1 MKNHFFNDL
10 IAPEKKNQEWV
21 RGKALQIMNVAQS
34 SSHLKQRDYI
44 CFKYYNEE
52 FADDESFDYL
62 RKYDSYVM
70 PAKIRWV
77 PLVRPRLQRLISE
90 LSLVPFKYDVLLA
103 DSESLLRK
111 HDRIINAV
119 LDEMELQ
126 IRNNAQQITTLIG
139 DINNKKAQLQQA
151 LQQKNMPPEKMQE
164 LRMVVAQK
172 EQEYS
177 ETLQGLNYHQ
187 GINSERLNAVEKSQK
202 YDFKEMEEVAMKKII
217 KANNQRYN
225 LHAETVKAFTNKL
238 VTGQQLYYVN
248 YREGEKDPIFKADN
262 IMQVFWD
269 NNSDNEW
276 IQHGRWVARK
286 EYYSREQIYD
296 LWGDQMN
303 SEDIRELINLPS
315 SQYESPNALMATPNG
330 AIDTGY
336 FGSKSKTQ
344 GVPVW
349 FVYYRSPR
357 KVRFKKSPNKHLPE
371 RPFTHVMKDEEKV
384 RTQKGEKEIVRY
396 PDDMYQATIING
408 KIIVDDG
415 LSPFQVRSQD
425 NPGRVE
431 LPIIGKSFNETD
443 KVPYSIIWSTKDLQI
458 QYNLVNYHKELM
470 LALGGVRGIVMDLSQ
485 KPTAMSKAE
494 WFYDFKRGVAWIQSK
509 DKNGRSAQFNQFKT
523 FDNSVSPAIQYLDN
537 IMENIRTIVGDV
549 TGVTRQRMGDVV
561 DSDQVGTSNMALQ
574 QSSMTT
580 QILYYE
586 HEEVTEKALTRY
598 ANIGKNSAWKEGRI
612 DHFINTD
619 TKQQEIIR
627 IPKQIGEGK
636 DFLISMGNLSKEY
649 KNLQEIKQLAFSS
662 GAAKHMT
669 MSQIS
674 KMYRIE
680 DIIEL
685 EKTLEEFEEKAAEL
699 AQQANISEEEA
710 KAEMAMQKIKFEKE
724 YDLKIQQQAN
734 NMKEYQLKLKEKE
747 LEIKKTEIIASIEQK
762 QLEMQVNANLKVA
775 KIESESEVEQ
785 AYLQE
790 KSRANQAMEGLNKLK
805 LKLEAI
811 QTEIQAV
818 NDEEKRVSNEKVKFS
833 SNKQGG
839 SKEHIN
845 DN

>member
-1 MKNHFFNDL
+1 MNNHFLNDL
-10 IAPEKKNQEWV
+10 VAPEKKNQEWI

-34 SSHLKQRDYI
+34 SSNLKKRDYL
-44 CFKYYNEE
+44 CYKYYNEE
-52 FADDESFDYL
+52 FAEDESFDYL
-62 RKYDSYVM
+62 RKFDDYIM

-103 DSESLLRK
+103 DSESLQRK
-111 HDRIINAV
+111 HDRVIEAV

-126 IRNNAQQITTLIG
+126 LRNNAQQITSMIG
-139 DINNKKAQLQQA
+139 EINQRKAELQQA
-151 LQQKNMPPEKMQE
+151 LQQRNIPPEKMKE
-164 LRMVVAQK
+164 LRMIIAQK

-177 ETLQGLNYHQ
+177 QALTQLNHSQ
-187 GINSERLNAVEKSQK
+187 GINSERLKAVEKSQK

-225 LHAETVKAFTNKL
+225 LHSETVKAFTNKL
-238 VTGQQLYYVN
+238 VTGHELYYVD
-248 YREGEKDPIFKADN
+248 YRPGDKDPTFKADN
-262 IMQVFWD
+262 PLQVFWD

-286 EYYSREQIYD
+286 GYYSREQIYD

-303 SEDIRELINLPS
+303 ADQIRQLTGIPS
-315 SQYESPNALMATPNG
+315 SQYESPNAFMSTPNG
-330 AIDTGY
+330 ALDTGY

-349 FVYYRSPR
+349 FIFYRSPR
-357 KVRFKKSPNKHLPE
+357 KVRFKKSPNKYLPE
-371 RPFTHVMKDEEKV
+371 RPYTHVMKPDEKIREK
-384 RTQKGEKEIVRY
+384 KGEKEVARY
-396 PDDMYQATIING
+396 PDDLYQAVIING

-415 LSPFQVRSQD
+415 LAPVQVRSQD

-431 LPIIGKSFNETD
+431 LPVIGRSFNETNRA
-443 KVPYSIIWSTKDLQI
+443 PYSLIWSTKDLQI

-485 KPTAMSKAE
+485 KPTGMKKSE

-523 FDNSVSPAIQYLDN
+523 FDNSISPAIQYLDN
-537 IMENIRTIVGDV
+537 IMENIRVIVGDV

-598 ANIGKNSAWKEGRI
+598 ANIGKDTAWKEGRI
-612 DHFINTD
+612 DHYIDTD
-619 TKQQEIIR
+619 TKQQEVVR
-627 IPKQIGEGK
+627 IPKKIGHAK
-636 DFLISMGNLSKEY
+636 DFLVTMGNLSKEY

-662 GAAKHMT
+662 GAAKNMT

-699 AQQANISEEEA
+699 AQNSAISQEEA
-710 KAEMAMQKIKFEKE
+710 KAEMEKQKIKFEKE
-724 YDLKIQQQAN
+724 YDLKIQEQAN
-734 NMKEYQLKLKEKE
+734 NMKKYELQLKEKE
-747 LEIKKTEIIASIEQK
+747 LEIKKTEILASIEQK
-762 QLEMQVNANLKVA
+762 QIEMQVNANLEVA
-775 KIESESEVEQ
+775 KMESESEVEH

-790 KSRANQAMEGLNKLK
+790 KSRANQAIEELNKLK

-811 QTEIQAV
+811 QTQIQAV
-818 NDEEKRVSNEKVKFS
+818 GDEQKRMSDEKVKLKS
-833 SNKQGG
+833 TRQGG